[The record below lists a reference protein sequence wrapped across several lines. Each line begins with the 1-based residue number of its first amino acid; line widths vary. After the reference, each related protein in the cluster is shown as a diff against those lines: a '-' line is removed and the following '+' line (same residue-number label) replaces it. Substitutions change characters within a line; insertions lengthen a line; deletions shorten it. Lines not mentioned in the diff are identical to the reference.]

1 MIFFLRFVN
10 APSESDESV
19 LGDVEERSEVLVVT
33 AEAEGPTAMREVES
47 DEISVG
53 KTVRFGR
60 CNITRKCS
68 IA

>member
-1 MIFFLRFVN
+1 MILFLRFVN

-33 AEAEGPTAMREVES
+33 AEAEDTTTMREVEF
-47 DEISVG
+47 DANNVG
-53 KTVRFGR
+53 KTVRFGE

>member
-19 LGDVEERSEVLVVT
+19 LGDVEVRSEALVVT
-33 AEAEGPTAMREVES
+33 AEAEGPTTLREVES
-47 DEISVG
+47 DENSAG
-53 KTVRFGR
+53 KIRFGR
-60 CNITRKCS
+60 INITRKCV

>member
-1 MIFFLRFVN
+1 MIFFLPFLN

-19 LGDVEERSEVLVVT
+19 LGDVEGRSEVLVVT
-33 AEAEGPTAMREVES
+33 AEAEGPTTMREVES
-47 DEISVG
+47 DGNSVG
-53 KTVRFGR
+53 KTVRFVR

>member
-33 AEAEGPTAMREVES
+33 AEAEGPTTMREVEF
-47 DEISVG
+47 DENS
-53 KTVRFGR
+53 RFGG